1 MTTKEFI
8 EKLVQDAKDNN
19 FAIAEKIQAVGKNP
33 EAVYA
38 IAKEAGV
45 TDSIEEFQAE
55 MKKQYDAMSAE
66 LTEEELLAVA
76 GGAMTEDE
84 KTASIVGSTIGGVI
98 GIAFLAYAI

>member
-76 GGAMTEDE
+76 GGASVV
-84 KTASIVGSTIGGVI
+84 AGAVCGVYAVV
-98 GIAFLAYAI
+98 GIAIAAGF

>member
-8 EKLVQDAKDNN
+8 EKLVQDAKYNN

-76 GGAMTEDE
+76 GGASVV
-84 KTASIVGSTIGGVI
+84 AGAVCGVYAVV
-98 GIAFLAYAI
+98 GIAIAAGF

>member
-8 EKLVQDAKDNN
+8 EKLNTEVGV
-19 FAIAEKIQAVGKNP
+19 AILEKIQDAGKNP

-38 IAKEAGV
+38 IAQEVGV
-45 TDSIEEFQAE
+45 ADSIEEFQAE

-76 GGAMTEDE
+76 GGASVV
-84 KTASIVGSTIGGVI
+84 AGAVCGVYAVV
-98 GIAFLAYAI
+98 GIAIAAGF

>member
-8 EKLVQDAKDNN
+8 EKLVQEAKDNN

-76 GGAMTEDE
+76 GGASVV
-84 KTASIVGSTIGGVI
+84 AGAVCGVYAVVGVA
-98 GIAFLAYAI
+98 IAAGF